1 MSKTTPLEALQES
14 ILALKTKQENEEAML
29 IAQFT
34 NPITLIKSGI
44 DELVNNPN
52 LKENVVNTSVSLAV
66 GYITKKVVVGKS
78 QSHIKH
84 FLGNLL
90 QVGITYIV
98 SKNADKIKI
107 FALRKMTNLLGKER

>member
-1 MSKTTPLEALQES
+1 MNKTTPLEALQES
-14 ILALKTKQENEEAML
+14 ILALKTKQDNEEAML
-29 IAQFT
+29 LAQFT
-34 NPITLIKSGI
+34 NPINLIKSGI
-44 DELVNNPN
+44 DEFVNNPN

-78 QSHIKH
+78 KSHIKH

-90 QVGITYIV
+90 QVGITYII